1 MRDGVL
7 RRCSPVLAVLLGAC
21 MSPLETAAP
30 GLSRGDPPDDVVQQ
44 ALETLPSGQAVRWRL
59 ARTSEGGTIQPIR
72 TFRTQRGFCRE
83 YAVTTHDRDGAGQA
97 WHQIACRD
105 PNGTWRALTDNA

>member
-1 MRDGVL
+1 MSERTL

-21 MSPLETAAP
+21 MSPSETMAP
-30 GLSRGDPPDDVVQQ
+30 TLSRGDPPDDVVQQ

-59 ARTSEGGTIQPIR
+59 AQTSEGGTIQPIR

-83 YAVTTHDRDGAGQA
+83 YAVTTHDGNGGAQV
-97 WHQIACRD
+97 WHQVACRD